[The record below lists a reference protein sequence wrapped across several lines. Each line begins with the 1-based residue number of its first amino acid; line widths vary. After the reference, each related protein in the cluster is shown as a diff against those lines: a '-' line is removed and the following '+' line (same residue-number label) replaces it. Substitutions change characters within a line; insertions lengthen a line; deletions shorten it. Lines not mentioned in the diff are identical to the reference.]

1 MQALM
6 MRSEWFAVGRSGAE
20 GPREEHFL
28 WPRGPGL
35 AFFVP
40 HFFFGGASLLNSVP
54 KLFGEQFFSLQ
65 MAIYLDATLNGIFFK
80 AFMPFWPLHF

>member
-28 WPRGPGL
+28 WHLEEKGGGGTI
-35 AFFVP
+35 FVP
-40 HFFFGGASLLNSVP
+40 VNS
-54 KLFGEQFFSLQ
+54 
-65 MAIYLDATLNGIFFK
+65 MITDY
-80 AFMPFWPLHF
+80 